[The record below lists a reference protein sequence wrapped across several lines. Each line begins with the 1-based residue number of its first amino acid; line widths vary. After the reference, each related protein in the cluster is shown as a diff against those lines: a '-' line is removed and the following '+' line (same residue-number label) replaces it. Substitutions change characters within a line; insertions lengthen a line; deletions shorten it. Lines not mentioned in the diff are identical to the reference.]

1 MKRTATVRNHSAVM
15 PVLIEN
21 IRYFSAVEIY
31 EELRVSRTTFWR
43 WRADGR
49 IPNGRRYRGKRV
61 LFNEQELE
69 AIREFANRLEPVEP
83 TSRNQM
89 KLFNGVR

>member
-1 MKRTATVRNHSAVM
+1 MKRTATVRKWSPVM

-21 IRYFSAVEIY
+21 IRYFYAIEIY

-43 WRADGR
+43 WRADGD

-61 LFNEQELE
+61 VFNEEELDV
-69 AIREFANRLEPVEP
+69 IRQFANRLESGQPP
-83 TSRNQM
+83 IRNQL
-89 KLFNGVR
+89 KLFNGAR